1 MDGKRGEEK
10 ETLHH
15 SYETLKPHLSK
26 ANSYKVEQDML
37 QLEDKW
43 EKLRDALRRK
53 ISGVCSVWVW
63 RQVCYGARFM
73 PYDSVGSVS

>member
-26 ANSYKVEQDML
+26 ANNHKVEQDML
-37 QLEDKW
+37 ELEV
-43 EKLRDALRRK
+43 KLSELRRALPQRM
-53 ISGVCSVWVW
+53 SGK
-63 RQVCYGARFM
+63 RL
-73 PYDSVGSVS
+73 